1 MSELS
6 RERSKAHGTERA
18 SVLALVPAGL
28 LVLVLLA
35 AIAVDSSIG
44 YLGRRELAAA
54 ADAAANDAVTYG
66 LDEARFRETGEFAL
80 DPARAEEAV
89 RRALTAR
96 QSEVV
101 DRAVLEVQTD
111 ADAGSVTVTL
121 RSSVELVFSPAVPG
135 APETMSVVAQATADV
150 LVGD

>member
-1 MSELS
+1 MTGSA
-6 RERSKAHGTERA
+6 ERG

-35 AIAVDSSIG
+35 AIAVDSSVA

-66 LDEARFRETGEFAL
+66 LDEARFRETGKFAL
-80 DPARAEEAV
+80 DSARVEEAV
-89 RRALTAR
+89 RRALIA
-96 QSEVV
+96 QHSDVV

-111 ADAGSVTVTL
+111 AEAGTVTVTL
-121 RSSVELVFSPAVPG
+121 RSTAELVFAAAVPG
-135 APETMSVVAQATADV
+135 APHEVSVVARATADV